1 MQWFVRHRP
10 KGETLTAADVVTV
23 DTATPADAID
33 TVRSTLPEDH
43 VITSVSRY

>member
-1 MQWFVRHRP
+1 MRHRP

-33 TVRSTLPEDH
+33 AVRPTLPEGH
-43 VITSVSRY
+43 VITSVARY